1 MPKEAKVPK
10 EPEDPKVAKESK
22 EPEEPKDPEVFG
34 GNGGDQWMALE
45 RNSWMT
51 LFWTR
56 DSLTGLEH
64 GFR

>member
-1 MPKEAKVPK
+1 MP
-10 EPEDPKVAKESK
+10 KESK

-34 GNGGDQWMALE
+34 GNQWMDLE

-64 GFR
+64 GFW